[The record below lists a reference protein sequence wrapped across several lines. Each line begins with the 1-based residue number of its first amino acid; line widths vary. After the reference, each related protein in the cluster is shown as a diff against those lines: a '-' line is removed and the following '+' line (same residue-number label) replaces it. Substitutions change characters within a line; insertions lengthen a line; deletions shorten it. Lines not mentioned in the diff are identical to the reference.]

1 MAQVKVFFEPETE
14 LLTIF
19 WQEPRKN
26 QICTEL
32 DNGVILIKD
41 EDSGEIIGIE
51 IWSYRPGDQR
61 LDQINVEIGQSLP
74 ALI

>member
-1 MAQVKVFFEPETE
+1 MAQIKILLDPTTE

-19 WQEPRKN
+19 WQAPRKN

-41 EDSGEIIGIE
+41 EDSGEIIGVE
-51 IWSYRPGDQR
+51 IWSYRPGDRR
-61 LDQINVEIGQSLP
+61 LDSVNVEIGQAIP
-74 ALI
+74 ALT

>member
-1 MAQVKVFFEPETE
+1 MAQVKVCYEPTTE

-19 WQEPRKN
+19 WQAPREN

-32 DNGVILIKD
+32 DDGVILIKD
-41 EDSGEIIGIE
+41 EDSGEIIGVE

-61 LDQINVEIGQSLP
+61 LDSVNVEIGQAIPSLT
-74 ALI
+74 